1 MAPGWLIIADDLT
14 GAADCAVAF
23 AKRRLTARVVWGDY
37 LDTILEPPLALA
49 IDSGSRVLDA
59 PAAYAKHAELL
70 RQHRSEGVRVFKKID
85 STLRGNPADEIAG
98 LLDVMRA
105 QSPDTRLVVAP
116 AFPATGRVTRG
127 ARVHVHGVPL
137 EFTEFWPSGA
147 DPARA
152 DVVQL
157 LETVGIPAVSV
168 PLEKI
173 RSRGFELPPGPKA
186 VVCDAETESDL
197 DVIAAACVG
206 PHPVLLV
213 GSAGLAHSIAR
224 RISPEAGLRA
234 RPIQVSPTRHGALIV
249 AGSQAQA
256 TRVALHELESLS
268 GIERLTLTAH
278 SVEQPQNTTE
288 AIEARL
294 ELLQAIADGKDLVVD
309 FVLPESA
316 RHMTPTQIQELAG
329 RLARRVIP
337 FAAQASALVA
347 TGGETA
353 ATLFAR
359 LGITGI
365 QLVDEIEDGIAL
377 GLTLGSLSIP
387 VVTKAGGF
395 GDAGCLRRIVERLRF
410 IRGNGT
416 VA

>member
-1 MAPGWLIIADDLT
+1 MATNWLIIADDLT

-23 AKRRLTARVVWGDY
+23 AKRRLSARVVWGDY
-37 LDTILEPPLALA
+37 HDTVLDPPLALS

-59 PAAYAKHAELL
+59 SAAYAKHTELL
-70 RQHRSEGVRVFKKID
+70 RRYRTEDMRVFKKID
-85 STLRGNPADEIAG
+85 STLRGHPAHEIAA

-105 QSPDTRLVVAP
+105 QSPDTRLIVAP
-116 AFPATGRVTRG
+116 AFPATGRVTRD
-127 ARVHVHGVPL
+127 ARVYVHGTPL
-137 EFTEFWPSGA
+137 ELTEFWPPGA
-147 DPARA
+147 DATDA
-152 DVVQL
+152 SVVRL
-157 LETVGIPAVSV
+157 LETVGITAAPVSLGELRSGEFEWPA
-168 PLEKI
+168 
-173 RSRGFELPPGPKA
+173 GQTA

-197 DVIAAACVG
+197 DIIAAVCLG
-206 PHPVLLV
+206 PRPVLLA
-213 GSAGLAHSIAR
+213 GSAGLAHAIAR
-224 RISPEAGLRA
+224 KISPEAGKRA
-234 RPIQVSPTRHGALIV
+234 RPIHVPPTRHGALLV

-256 TRVALHELESLS
+256 TRAALLELDSMP
-268 GIERLTLTAH
+268 GIERLTLTA
-278 SVEQPQNTTE
+278 SCLDRPQNTEE

-294 ELLQAIADGKDLVVD
+294 DLLQAIADGRDLVVD
-309 FVLPESA
+309 FVFPDA
-316 RHMTPTQIQELAG
+316 RNMTPTQAQQLAA

-353 ATLFAR
+353 ATLFER

-365 QLVDEIEDGIAL
+365 QLVDEIEHGIAL
-377 GLTLGSLSIP
+377 GLTLGSLSVP

-410 IRGNGT
+410 IRGSGA